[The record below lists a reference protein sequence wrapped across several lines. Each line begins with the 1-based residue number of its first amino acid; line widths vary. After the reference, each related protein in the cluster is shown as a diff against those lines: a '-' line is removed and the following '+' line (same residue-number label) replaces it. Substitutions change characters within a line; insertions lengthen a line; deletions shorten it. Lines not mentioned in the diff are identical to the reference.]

1 MLGTIPRASSEG
13 GRSVTYKKWR
23 DSHPSDQELLQA
35 ADGELSEKRTKAIE
49 AHLTACWPCRARAR
63 EFEDTIT
70 SYLRAHYQTHDRLC
84 SSDGESRA
92 LLRSRIA
99 GLDARS
105 PGRQWIFQVASVSL
119 AIVFIG
125 IFAFALNRWMEK
137 KLSPVAHMQPIAV
150 PNGTLTPGAA
160 AIVTREQV
168 CGGTLDKNRKVQTAL
183 QRRVFAAYGISGAD
197 PRAYEVDYLI
207 TPALGGSDD
216 IRNLWPHSY
225 SATTWNARVKD
236 ELEDRLHQM
245 VCDGQLDL
253 TTAQREIAGNWIGA
267 YKKYLH
273 TERPLDIRR

>member
-1 MLGTIPRASSEG
+1 MIYRT
-13 GRSVTYKKWR
+13 WR

-49 AHLTACWPCRARAR
+49 AHLTACWPCRTRAR

-70 SYLRAHYQTHDRLC
+70 SYIRAHHQAHDRLC
-84 SSDGESRA
+84 SSDGESSRA
-92 LLRSRIA
+92 LLR
-99 GLDARS
+99 ARLASLNASS
-105 PGRQWIFQVASVSL
+105 PRRQWTFQVCAVSL
-119 AIVFIG
+119 AVVFIG
-125 IFAFALNRWMEK
+125 IFAVNRWMEK
-137 KLSPVAHMQPIAV
+137 KVGPAAHTQPIAV
-150 PNGTLTPGAA
+150 PNGMLTPGAA

-168 CGGTLDKNRKVQTAL
+168 CGGTLDKNRKVQSAL

-225 SATTWNARVKD
+225 SATIWNARVKD

-245 VCDGQLDL
+245 VCDGQLDP
-253 TTAQREIAGNWIGA
+253 TTAQREIAGNWIDA